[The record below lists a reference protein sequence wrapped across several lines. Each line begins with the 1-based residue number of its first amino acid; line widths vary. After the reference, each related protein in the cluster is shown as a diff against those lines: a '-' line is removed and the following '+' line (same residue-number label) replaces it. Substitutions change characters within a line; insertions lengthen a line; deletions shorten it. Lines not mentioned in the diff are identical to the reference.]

1 MPTPLRNRAFLS
13 VAGEDVAAARRLAS
27 AFTPNLIYL
36 YEQSGQHAADLWA
49 EESAALRD
57 SSVVVIFWSK
67 SYLKKKGTLREIAL
81 IAELLDKRVLGHPLI
96 VRLDDTALSA
106 VAESPGDPLHGQPV
120 LAPLTERWRAL
131 PIPYE
136 SHQVEHSLE
145 QLLIDNGLGKQ
156 PDHDRSTLI
165 QSLTQAVSISL
176 RQIRPIVWVF
186 GHEGYGRR
194 FLIDRFMRTF
204 DPNSRRLEI
213 PLSDADGPLQAL
225 LRVLSSGLRATEAE
239 LTAVAK
245 RATAAYG
252 GQAEVTQLT
261 ECVQKITAS
270 GQHLVFRLEPIH
282 TDASGWIP
290 KWMIDWF
297 SEVPTT
303 SRPLVFV
310 AAQFAYPAGLL
321 NGSSGASKI
330 ASFAVPSLTFEEAK
344 SYAVRLTSIFD
355 KSPDRWTEPDIDGV
369 VDAAAGTIALLISI
383 ARERCQLADLR
394 LAPPPLLSDDHPFTQ
409 KLNAHLNVCVDL
421 LKQMPDALELL
432 ATLVDLVLVSYDDLR
447 TLFPKAELPSV
458 LGRCFELGLIES
470 PADGQYQVPR
480 LVHRR
485 LYSYLLSVQGLATES
500 ITRAKRVLRLM
511 ADRSQPIEG
520 GDVFQRIETRIR
532 SSLSVSG
539 EVPDGRFEPFISASY
554 LFHAAIRAYD
564 RQLYDQALKL
574 LRLCIRSIDN
584 FPELNTKCVVLR
596 YYGLAAAR
604 QGEEDDKLRAVDLL
618 RKAAPLPRPRGL
630 RVNPVSDADF
640 VLGFAD
646 RLVERWDE
654 AIRHFRTSLTRLEEE
669 GNWRVS
675 DCHRELAD
683 CFLNTRPPQYADARF
698 HAQKAYESRDNF
710 MSLDI
715 YVKSLVQSCWNDT
728 SLTERQ
734 KAELE
739 TKLEALYA
747 RLEATSTALSNGV
760 WHQRKAEDIAESG
773 DEADLREAVAHARK
787 AMDLS
792 RREDFHPLLW
802 KLLLRLGSEEALQES
817 IERTKKATSNDHLN
831 KRTRSVAARY
841 LVAAHVA
848 RGEIE
853 AARQVFDRF
862 RNGFPR
868 SVSDELRD
876 AIRQRSLDGTE
887 FAYRR

>member
-1 MPTPLRNRAFLS
+1 MFTPRRNRAFLS
-13 VAGEDVAAARRLAS
+13 VAGEDVTAARRLAS

-67 SYLKKKGTLREIAL
+67 NYLKKKGTLREIAL
-81 IAELLDKRVLGHPLI
+81 IAELLDKRALGHPLI
-96 VRLDDTALSA
+96 VRLDDTNLLA
-106 VAESPGDPLHGQPV
+106 VAESLGDPMHGKPV
-120 LAPLTERWRAL
+120 LAPLTERWRTL
-131 PIPYE
+131 PFPYE
-136 SHQVEHSLE
+136 PHQVEHSLE
-145 QLLIDNGLGKQ
+145 QLLVDNGLGTP

-165 QSLTQAVSISL
+165 QSLTQAASISL
-176 RQIRPIVWVF
+176 RQIRPVVWIS

-225 LRVLSSGLRATEAE
+225 FRVLSSGLRATEAE
-239 LTAVAK
+239 LAAVAK
-245 RATAAYG
+245 RAPAAYG
-252 GQAEVTQLT
+252 GRAEITQLT
-261 ECVQKITAS
+261 ECVKTITTS
-270 GQHLVFRLEPIH
+270 GQHLVFRLEPVH
-282 TDASGWIP
+282 NDASGWIP
-290 KWMIDWF
+290 KWMADWF
-297 SEVPTT
+297 SELPTT

-321 NGSSGASKI
+321 NGPPGASKI

-344 SYAVRLTSIFD
+344 SYAVRLTSCFD
-355 KSPDRWTEPDIDGV
+355 MFPDRWTEPDIDGV
-369 VDAAAGTIALLISI
+369 ADASAGTIALLISI

-409 KLNAHLNVCVDL
+409 RLNAHLNICVDI
-421 LKQMPDALELL
+421 LKQTPDALELL
-432 ATLVDLVLVSYDDLR
+432 ATLIDLVLVSYDDLC
-447 TLFPKAELPSV
+447 TLFPRAELPTV
-458 LGRCFELGLIES
+458 LGRCLELGLVES

-485 LYSYLLSVQGLATES
+485 LYSYVLGVQGLTTES
-500 ITRAKRVLRLM
+500 VTRAKRVLRLV
-511 ADRSQPIEG
+511 ADQHQPIEG
-520 GDVFQRIETRIR
+520 GDVFQKIETRIR
-532 SSLSVSG
+532 SSLAVSG
-539 EVPDGRFEPFISASY
+539 EVPEGRFEAFVSASY

-564 RQLYDQALKL
+564 RQRYDQALKL
-574 LRLCIRSIDN
+574 LRLCIRSIEQ
-584 FPELNTKCVVLR
+584 FPELNTKCVVFR

-604 QGEEDDKLRAVDLL
+604 QGEESDKLLAVDLL
-618 RKAAPLPRPRGL
+618 RKAAPVPRPRGL

-646 RLVERWDE
+646 RLVERWED
-654 AIRHFRTSLTRLEEE
+654 AIRHFRSSLTRLEEE
-669 GNWRVS
+669 GNWRVA

-683 CFLNTRPPQYADARF
+683 CFLHTRPPQYADARF
-698 HAQKAYESRDNF
+698 HAQRAYESRDNF

-728 SLTERQ
+728 SLTDRQ
-734 KAELE
+734 KGEIE
-739 TKLEALYA
+739 TKLETLYA
-747 RLEATSTALSNGV
+747 RLETTSTALGNGV
-760 WHQRKAEDIAESG
+760 WHLRKAEDIAESG
-773 DEADLREAVAHARK
+773 EEADLIEAVAHVRK
-787 AMDLS
+787 AIELS

-802 KLLLRLGSEEALQES
+802 KLLLRLGTKDELQECN
-817 IERTKKATSNDHLN
+817 ERTEKAASNDHFN

-848 RGEIE
+848 GGDIE
-853 AARQVFDRF
+853 AGRRVFDRF

-868 SVSDELRD
+868 SVSEELRN
-876 AIRQRSLDGTE
+876 AIQQRSLDGTE